1 MANQDDF
8 RRTSENEPIGVVLD
22 KLLKIYRIEGKLK
35 EVDIVAS
42 WKELMGGAVA
52 QRTTSIYIK
61 NRVLFVHID
70 SSVMREELAHGKALI
85 IERVNERYETP
96 AIDDL
101 WFK

>member
-1 MANQDDF
+1 MANPDDF
-8 RRTSENEPIGVVLD
+8 RRSSENEPIGAIMD

-35 EVDIVAS
+35 EVDIVTS
-42 WKELMGGAVA
+42 WKTLMGGAVA

-61 NRVLFVHID
+61 NRILIVHID
-70 SSVMREELAHGKALI
+70 SSVMREELASGKALI
-85 IERVNERYETP
+85 IQRINERFETP

>member
-42 WKELMGGAVA
+42 WKELMGGAWCKG
-52 QRTTSIYIK
+52 R
-61 NRVLFVHID
+61 
-70 SSVMREELAHGKALI
+70 
-85 IERVNERYETP
+85 
-96 AIDDL
+96 
-101 WFK
+101 